1 MYTATEKK
9 KIVKRTGELKTY
21 IYYHCTRK
29 KKEIAC
35 NQRNPLT
42 LKELEDQIDIKLE
55 RYTILPK
62 FKEWALEI
70 LNRNNDKEIEDRT
83 KIYET
88 QHKSLVDT
96 QKELDT
102 LTRMRYRDLIDDE
115 TFIKERDD
123 LKAKIAKLTSHLRET
138 ESRAEKWLE
147 LTDRTFNF
155 ACYARKEYILGGLD
169 KKREIFSAL
178 GQNFSVKD
186 QEIHITPNEWF
197 VPIEKAYPAL
207 QAEYNRLELDKNLSV
222 EARNAAFAQLILS
235 WGAYWESNPD
245 CEFHKLEC

>member
-123 LKAKIAKLTSHLRET
+123 LKAKIAKLTSHLRG
-138 ESRAEKWLE
+138 
-147 LTDRTFNF
+147 DREP
-155 ACYARKEYILGGLD
+155 R
-169 KKREIFSAL
+169 REMA
-178 GQNFSVKD
+178 
-186 QEIHITPNEWF
+186 
-197 VPIEKAYPAL
+197 
-207 QAEYNRLELDKNLSV
+207 
-222 EARNAAFAQLILS
+222 
-235 WGAYWESNPD
+235 
-245 CEFHKLEC
+245 